1 MRPRGLETTIRC
13 ADPRRHRTQPAPG
26 PSLDQR
32 RLQDARRRPRPRL
45 LVLDPFVRLHRIDE
59 NSAAEV
65 SAVLAFL
72 REVQRAHDTA
82 VLVVHHAR
90 KNASG
95 SAGQGL
101 RGSGDFHAWTDSAL
115 YVRRRRGDL
124 VVTVEHRAAAAPD
137 PFVVGW
143 SPSATHRRLRIS
155 SSRVTPK
162 PSPPPSP
169 AAPT

>member
-1 MRPRGLETTIRC
+1 MPIHVVT
-13 ADPRRHRTQPAPG
+13 APSLRLDL
-26 PSLDQR
+26 PLDQR
-32 RLQDARRRPRPRL
+32 RLHKTLAALRPRL

-95 SAGQGL
+95 SAGQGAARL
-101 RGSGDFHAWTDSAL
+101 RRLPRLDRLRPLRPPAPRRPRRHRRASAPL
-115 YVRRRRGDL
+115 PPR
-124 VVTVEHRAAAAPD
+124 TPSSS
-137 PFVVGW
+137 GW